1 MKTSFCTG
9 YWEFQT
15 TPHLFARVANSQIY
29 QLKLLHSGVIT
40 FAKIAKQCEVIMQEA
55 SKAWDFLCS
64 LRRRPVYTLRIA
76 GPICRHD
83 GKGTLIVRLI
93 WRPICGRK
101 STDSVNF
108 LHIFFL
114 AFIYKMVFFA
124 NNFVVY
130 CNKTKLLCNNYISS
144 DYKKK
149 KKKKKSAQFSFH
161 KSVVNWESKYPY
173 DSWPNTVGLTNL
185 IVRCK
190 PAFTLHCHVI
200 G

>member
-1 MKTSFCTG
+1 M
-9 YWEFQT
+9 
-15 TPHLFARVANSQIY
+15 
-29 QLKLLHSGVIT
+29 IT

-149 KKKKKSAQFSFH
+149 KKKKKIGPIFISQISCKLRVKIPVRFVAQYCGANKFNR
-161 KSVVNWESKYPY
+161 KV
-173 DSWPNTVGLTNL
+173 
-185 IVRCK
+185 
-190 PAFTLHCHVI
+190 
-200 G
+200 